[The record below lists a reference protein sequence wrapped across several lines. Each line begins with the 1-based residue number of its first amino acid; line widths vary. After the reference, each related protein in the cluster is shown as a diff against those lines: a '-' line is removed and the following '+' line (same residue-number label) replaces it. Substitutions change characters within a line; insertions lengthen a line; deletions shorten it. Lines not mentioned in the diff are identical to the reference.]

1 MSYRNYALTGAAILA
16 LAPAMAMARSG
27 TADSQDRSR
36 TSTRGDPARS
46 EPADEKLTTGAKDD
60 DDDRTPGTT
69 NDFAG
74 LKFGVGISFTLANG
88 DRDRVSDASIVNG
101 IVRVNDEDNGRARIM
116 LESHYFFTPGYPPE
130 QETWGVGP
138 FIALQPGTKDII
150 ESVGIGVMVGF
161 RRGTGDESFNLGIGA
176 VVDPNT
182 RVLGDGIV
190 ADLPLPLGETSVRY
204 KEEMQT
210 GILII
215 SSFSF

>member
-1 MSYRNYALTGAAILA
+1 MSYRNYALAGAAILA
-16 LAPAMAMARSG
+16 VAPAMAMAQSG
-27 TADSQDRSR
+27 ATDSQDRSR

-46 EPADEKLTTGAKDD
+46 EPADEKPATGAKDD
-60 DDDRTPGTT
+60 DDDRTPGAT

-116 LESHYFFTPGYPPE
+116 LESHYFFTPGNPPE

-190 ADLPLPLGETSVRY
+190 ADLPLPPGETNVRY